1 MRPKTLTVSS
11 LDDDANGIAEDQTTA
26 GADNLTLD
34 GALVSSGTATMAEAQ
49 KISIEST
56 GALNGITFTVT
67 GTDADGRSITEDITG
82 PNNET
87 VTGSKFFKTVT
98 NIAVDGAVGTNVE
111 VGVLKAQGGV
121 TKTIPSNW
129 RQSSGSFMLVISG
142 TATASVEHTMS
153 DVQQSTDE
161 LTWLTNSGLSSKT
174 ATDDGNHAFP
184 VRGVRLNLASWTSG
198 NVSLTYTQPDN

>member
-56 GALNGITFTVT
+56 GALNGVTFTVT

-121 TKTIPSNW
+121 TKTLPSNW
-129 RQSSGSFMLVISG
+129 RQSSGSYAVIIAD
-142 TATASVEHTMS
+142 TATVSVQHTLD
-153 DVQQSTDE
+153 DVQDHSSE
-161 LTWLTNSGLSSKT
+161 PNWLTNEGISSIT
-174 ATDDGNHAFP
+174 ASDDGNHAFP
-184 VRGVRLNLASWTSG
+184 IRGTRLLLASWTSG
-198 NVSLTYTQPDN
+198 DVSMTYIQPDN